1 MMEDGIM
8 SVRCRACR
16 LGNGVRNS
24 LNDAFCARIH
34 NRILPLPRGSYP
46 GVRVNRYSQ
55 RHLPLPRGNYLYPY
69 LGVGVT
75 DIHNESLHRFGVGS
89 YPAWGAG

>member
-1 MMEDGIM
+1 MNK
-8 SVRCRACR
+8 RC
-16 LGNGVRNS
+16 GTFV
-24 LNDAFCARIH
+24 ARIH
-34 NRILPLPRGSYP
+34 NRNLPLPRGRYP

-75 DIHNESLHRFGVGS
+75 DIRNESLHRLWVGS
-89 YPAWGAG
+89 YPAWGPG